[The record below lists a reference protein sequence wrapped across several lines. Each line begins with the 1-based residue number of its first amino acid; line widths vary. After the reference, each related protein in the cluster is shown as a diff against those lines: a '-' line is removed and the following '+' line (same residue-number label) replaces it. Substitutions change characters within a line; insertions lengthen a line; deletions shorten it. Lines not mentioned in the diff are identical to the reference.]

1 MIFSD
6 PGGPVSTST
15 FANTNLIQIPPS
27 EIICKN
33 FCDGDW
39 FEPSGET
46 YDIVSPYTGAVIGK
60 AKDSSPKDL
69 DLAIQKAHVAAQAWG
84 RTPIKERCAIMF
96 KLREILLRD
105 IKKISH
111 RISSECGKTLLE
123 AEAEIMK
130 GVEVIEFATS
140 LQNLDAGGKIEVS
153 RGVWC
158 EYRREPL
165 GVVAGITPFNFP
177 AMVPFW
183 MIPIAITLG
192 NSFLWKPSDKTP
204 LTSLLIAD
212 AASEAGLPKGVLTI
226 VHGRRETVEEILK
239 HPLVHAIGFVGSTR
253 VAKDVFRLGS
263 QHLKRVLALG
273 GAKNHIVLLPDA
285 DLEMSA
291 KGIADS
297 FTGCAGQRC
306 MAASVLLAVSDDK
319 NDSESAK
326 KIDRLI
332 AAITE
337 SARQLTLGDR
347 MGAIISK
354 TSLENL
360 KGAIAEAE
368 KAGAKILLDGRKA
381 SSPAAYKDGFWL
393 GPTIIDHVQ
402 PGSRA
407 ATEELFGPVL
417 SIIRVPTISE
427 ALKIQNSNPYGNAV
441 SIFTQNGAAA
451 ERIAQ
456 DGKAGMVGINIGVPV
471 PREPF
476 SFGGTHESKFGVG
489 DITGIHSL
497 NFWSNP
503 RKLTTKWAQQKDSN
517 WMS

>member
-1 MIFSD
+1 M
-6 PGGPVSTST
+6 ST
-15 FANTNLIQIPPS
+15 LQIPT
-27 EIICKN
+27 EKIVCRN
-33 FCDGDW
+33 FCDGEW
-39 FEPSGET
+39 FDPKGESFQ
-46 YDIVSPYTGAVIGK
+46 IVSPYTGTAIGQ
-60 AKDSSPKDL
+60 AADSTTDDV
-69 DLAIQKAHVAAQAWG
+69 DLAIRKAHDASILWG
-84 RTPIKERCAIMF
+84 KTPIKERCALMF
-96 KLREILLRD
+96 RLREILLRD
-105 IKKISH
+105 LKKISH
-111 RISSECGKTLLE
+111 RISSECGKTLAE
-123 AEAEIMK
+123 AEAELMK
-130 GVEVIEFATS
+130 GLEVIEFATS
-140 LQNLDAGGKIEVS
+140 LQNLDAGGKMEVS

-177 AMVPFW
+177 SMVPLW
-183 MIPIAITLG
+183 MIPTAITLG
-192 NSFLWKPSDKTP
+192 NSFVWKPSDKTP

-212 AASEAGLPKGVLTI
+212 AMKEAGLPKGVLTI
-226 VHGRRETVEEILK
+226 IHGRRVTAEAIMA
-239 HPLVHAIGFVGSTR
+239 HPLVQAIGFVGSTK
-253 VAKDVFRLGS
+253 VAQDVYRFGS
-263 QHLKRVLALG
+263 QNLKRVLALG
-273 GAKNHIVLLPDA
+273 GAKNHILLMPDA
-285 DLEMSA
+285 DLEMSS

-306 MAASVLLAVSDDK
+306 MAASVLVAVADSK
-319 NDSESAK
+319 NDPENAK

-332 AAITE
+332 TAIVE
-337 SARQLTLGDR
+337 QARSLTLPDR

-354 TSLENL
+354 ASLNNL

-368 KAGAKILLDGRKA
+368 KSGAKILLDGR
-381 SSPAAYKDGFWL
+381 SPATPKDFSGGYWL
-393 GPTIIDHVQ
+393 GPTVLDNVA

-417 SIIRVPTISE
+417 SIVRVATLSE
-427 ALKIQNSNPYGNAV
+427 ALELQKQSAYGNAV

-451 ERIAQ
+451 ERVAQ
-456 DGKAGMVGINIGVPV
+456 EGKAGMIGINIGVPV

-503 RKLTTKWAQQKDSN
+503 KKLTTKWASQKDSN